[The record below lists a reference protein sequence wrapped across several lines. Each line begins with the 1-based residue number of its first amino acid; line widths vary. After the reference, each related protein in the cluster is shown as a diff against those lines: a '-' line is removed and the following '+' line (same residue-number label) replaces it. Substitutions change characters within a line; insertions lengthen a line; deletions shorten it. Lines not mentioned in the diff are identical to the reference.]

1 MAYMINDKIKSKVIG
16 INVDTT
22 TTTIAVVD
30 LRGNIVAQDSIPT
43 QNFPNV
49 NNFVEAL
56 SERVVMLAENNGG
69 YENIRSVGMC
79 APSANYLT
87 GCIENAANMPWK
99 GIIPIAA
106 MLRDSIGL
114 AVALGNDAHVT
125 ALGEWAYGVAHGM
138 DNFIVVT
145 LVGSGLGSCIFSNGL
160 AHLGCDGFAGEFG
173 HTCIEDG
180 GRQCSCGRK
189 GCLEEYVS
197 TRGILQTV
205 RELLEA
211 NNAPSKMRQKTDL
224 TLDDIAECADEGDA
238 IAIEAWRRSGEIL
251 GTALANYASI
261 VNPEAVIITGELTK
275 YCGRMWP
282 AMEKA
287 FLENVFGNI
296 RDKVKVVVSKINDHE
311 RNVLGASA
319 LAWKVKEY
327 SLFK

>member
-1 MAYMINDKIKSKVIG
+1 MINDKIKSRVIG

-145 LVGSGLGSCIFSNGL
+145 LVGSGLGSCVFSNGL

>member
-1 MAYMINDKIKSKVIG
+1 MINDKIKSKVIG
-16 INVDTT
+16 INVNTT

-56 SERVVMLAENNGG
+56 SERVITLAENNGG

-99 GIIPIAA
+99 GIVPIAA

-125 ALGEWAYGVAHGM
+125 ALGERAYGVAHGM

-145 LVGSGLGSCIFSNGL
+145 LVGSGLGSCFFSNGQ
-160 AHLGCDGFAGEFG
+160 AHLGSEGFAGEFG

-197 TRGILQTV
+197 TRGIIQTA
-205 RELLEA
+205 RDLMEA
-211 NNAPSKMRQKTDL
+211 SDAPSTLRQLPEL
-224 TLDDIAECADEGDA
+224 TLDAIAACADQGDEMA
-238 IAIEAWRRSGEIL
+238 KEVWKRTAEIL
-251 GTALANYASI
+251 GRALSNYASVI
-261 VNPEAVIITGELTK
+261 NPEAIVLTGMLIN
-275 YCGRMWP
+275 YVDRMWP

-287 FLENVFGNI
+287 FQENVFGNI
-296 RDKVKVVVSKINDHE
+296 RDKVKVVVSKIDEHE

-319 LAWKVKEY
+319 LARKVKEY

>member
-1 MAYMINDKIKSKVIG
+1 MIDDKIKSRVIG

-79 APSANYLT
+79 APSSNYLT
-87 GCIENAANMPWK
+87 GCIENAPNMPWK

-145 LVGSGLGSCIFSNGL
+145 LVGSGLGSCFFSNGQ
-160 AHLGCDGFAGEFG
+160 AHLGSDGFAGEFG

-251 GTALANYASI
+251 GIALANYASI

>member
-1 MAYMINDKIKSKVIG
+1 MINDKIKSRVIG

-87 GCIENAANMPWK
+87 GCIENAPNMPWK
-99 GIIPIAA
+99 GVIPIAA

-125 ALGEWAYGVAHGM
+125 ALGERAYGVAHGM

-145 LVGSGLGSCIFSNGL
+145 LVGSGLGSCVFSNGL
-160 AHLGCDGFAGEFG
+160 AHLGSDGFAGEFG

-251 GTALANYASI
+251 GIALANYASI
-261 VNPEAVIITGELTK
+261 INPEAIILTGELTM
-275 YCGRMWP
+275 YCKRMW
-282 AMEKA
+282 AVMEET
-287 FLENVFGNI
+287 FMREVFGNI
-296 RDKVKVVVSKINDHE
+296 RDKVKIVISTIDDHE
-311 RNVLGASA
+311 RNVLGASV

>member
-1 MAYMINDKIKSKVIG
+1 MIDDKIKSKVIG

-22 TTTIAVVD
+22 TTAIAVVD

-99 GIIPIAA
+99 GIVPIAA

-145 LVGSGLGSCIFSNGL
+145 LVGSGLGSCFFSNGQ

-197 TRGILQTV
+197 TRGIIQTA
-205 RELLEA
+205 RDLMEA
-211 NNAPSKMRQKTDL
+211 SDAPSTLRQLPEL
-224 TLDDIAECADEGDA
+224 TLDAIAACADQGDEMA
-238 IAIEAWRRSGEIL
+238 KEVWKRTAEIL
-251 GTALANYASI
+251 GRALSNYASVI
-261 VNPEAVIITGELTK
+261 NPEAIVLTGMLIN
-275 YCGRMWP
+275 YVDRMWP

>member
-1 MAYMINDKIKSKVIG
+1 MINDKIKSRVIG

-160 AHLGCDGFAGEFG
+160 AHLGSDGFAGEFG

-251 GTALANYASI
+251 GIALANYASI

>member
-1 MAYMINDKIKSKVIG
+1 MINDKIKSRVIG

-79 APSANYLT
+79 APSSNYLT
-87 GCIENAANMPWK
+87 GCIENAPNMPWK

-160 AHLGCDGFAGEFG
+160 AHLGSDGFAGEFG

>member
-1 MAYMINDKIKSKVIG
+1 
-16 INVDTT
+16 
-22 TTTIAVVD
+22 
-30 LRGNIVAQDSIPT
+30 
-43 QNFPNV
+43 V

-56 SERVVMLAENNGG
+56 SERVIMLAENNGG
-69 YENIRSVGMC
+69 YESIRSVGMC

-87 GCIENAANMPWK
+87 GCIENSPNMPWK
-99 GIIPIAA
+99 GIVPIAA

-125 ALGEWAYGVAHGM
+125 ALGESSFGVAHGM

-145 LVGSGLGSCIFSNGL
+145 LVGSGLGSCFFSNGL
-160 AHLGCDGFAGEFG
+160 AHLGSDGFAGELG
-173 HTCIEDG
+173 HTCIDAG

-197 TRGILQTV
+197 TRGILQTA

-211 NNAPSKMRQKTDL
+211 NDAPSKMRQNTAL
-224 TLDDIAECADEGDA
+224 TLDDIAESADEGDS
-238 IAIEAWRRSGEIL
+238 IALEVWRYTGYLL
-251 GTALANYASI
+251 GVALANYASV
-261 VNPEAVIITGELTK
+261 VNPEAIILTGELTK
-275 YCGRMWP
+275 YSGRMWA
-282 AMEKA
+282 AMEEG
-287 FLENVFGNI
+287 FVQNVFGNI
-296 RDKVKVVVSKINDHE
+296 RDKVKIVVSKINDSE

>member
-1 MAYMINDKIKSKVIG
+1 MINDKIKSRVIG

-87 GCIENAANMPWK
+87 GCIENAPNMPWK

-145 LVGSGLGSCIFSNGL
+145 LVGSGLGSCVFSNGL
-160 AHLGCDGFAGEFG
+160 AHLGSDGFAGEFG

-211 NNAPSKMRQKTDL
+211 DNALSKMRQKTDL
-224 TLDDIAECADEGDA
+224 TLDDIAEYADEGDA

-296 RDKVKVVVSKINDHE
+296 RDKVIVVVSKINDHE

>member
-1 MAYMINDKIKSKVIG
+1 MINDKIKSKVIG
-16 INVDTT
+16 INVDVATT
-22 TTTIAVVD
+22 TVAVVD
-30 LRGNIVAQDSIPT
+30 LRGNIVAQDTIAT
-43 QNFPNV
+43 RNYPNV

-56 SERVVMLAENNGG
+56 SERVIMLAENNGG
-69 YENIRSVGMC
+69 YESIRSVGMC

-87 GCIENAANMPWK
+87 GCIENSPNMPWK
-99 GIIPIAA
+99 GIVPIAA

-125 ALGEWAYGVAHGM
+125 ALGESSFGVAHGM

-145 LVGSGLGSCIFSNGL
+145 LVGSGLGSCFFSNGL
-160 AHLGCDGFAGEFG
+160 AHLGSDGFAGELG
-173 HTCIEDG
+173 HTCIDAG

-197 TRGILQTV
+197 TRGILQTA

-211 NNAPSKMRQKTDL
+211 NDTPSKMRQNTAL
-224 TLDDIAECADEGDA
+224 TLDDIAESADEGDS
-238 IAIEAWRRSGEIL
+238 IALEVWRYTGYLL
-251 GTALANYASI
+251 GVALANYASV
-261 VNPEAVIITGELTK
+261 VNPEAIILTGELTK
-275 YCGRMWP
+275 YSGRMWA
-282 AMEKA
+282 AMEEG
-287 FLENVFGNI
+287 FVQNVFGNI
-296 RDKVKVVVSKINDHE
+296 RDKVKIVVSKIDDSE

>member
-1 MAYMINDKIKSKVIG
+1 MINDKIKSRVIG

-145 LVGSGLGSCIFSNGL
+145 LVGSGLGSCFFSNGQ
-160 AHLGCDGFAGEFG
+160 AHLGSEGFAGEFG

-197 TRGILQTV
+197 TRGIIQTA
-205 RELLEA
+205 RDLMEA
-211 NNAPSKMRQKTDL
+211 SDAPSTLRQLPEL
-224 TLDDIAECADEGDA
+224 TLDAIAACADQGDEMA
-238 IAIEAWRRSGEIL
+238 KEVWKRTAEIL
-251 GTALANYASI
+251 GRALSNYASVI
-261 VNPEAVIITGELTK
+261 NPEAIVLTGMLIN
-275 YCGRMWP
+275 YVDRMWDV
-282 AMEKA
+282 MQEA
-287 FLENVFGNI
+287 FMQNVFGNI
-296 RDKVKVVVSKINDHE
+296 RDKVKIVLSTIDDHE

>member
-1 MAYMINDKIKSKVIG
+1 MINDKIKSKVIG

-99 GIIPIAA
+99 GIVPIAA

-145 LVGSGLGSCIFSNGL
+145 LVGSGLGSCFFSNGQ
-160 AHLGCDGFAGEFG
+160 AHLGSEGFAGEFG

-197 TRGILQTV
+197 TRGIIQTA
-205 RELLEA
+205 RDLMEA
-211 NNAPSKMRQKTDL
+211 SDAPSTLRQLPEL
-224 TLDDIAECADEGDA
+224 TLDAIAACADQGDEMA
-238 IAIEAWRRSGEIL
+238 KEVWKRTAEIL
-251 GTALANYASI
+251 GRALSNYASVI
-261 VNPEAVIITGELTK
+261 NPEAIVLTGMLIN
-275 YCGRMWP
+275 YVDRMWP

>member
-1 MAYMINDKIKSKVIG
+1 MINDKIKSKVIG

-87 GCIENAANMPWK
+87 GCIENASNMPWK

-145 LVGSGLGSCIFSNGL
+145 LVGSGLGSCVFSNGL
-160 AHLGCDGFAGEFG
+160 AHLGSDGFAGEFG

-296 RDKVKVVVSKINDHE
+296 RDKVKVVVSKIDDHE